1 MAEQSKQFEIL
12 DLIPGEAAFRA
23 YGSTLSE
30 LFSNAASAL
39 FSVMVELS
47 SVEDKVERIVDLD
60 DPDQESLLI
69 DFLSELVYLKDAE
82 AMLFARFEV
91 AVERKEEESRLHAS
105 IWGEPI
111 NRGKHRLGVDV
122 KGVTLHR
129 YEFKQLPVGYSAQVI
144 LDV

>member
-1 MAEQSKQFEIL
+1 MADQSKQFEIL
-12 DLIPGEAAFRA
+12 DLIPGEAAFIA

-39 FSVMVELS
+39 FSIMVELS
-47 SVEDKVERIVDLD
+47 SVESKVERSVDLA

-82 AMLFARFEV
+82 AMLFSRFEV
-91 AVERKEEESRLHAS
+91 KVEKKEECRLHAS
-105 IWGEPI
+105 ILGESIDP
-111 NRGKHRLGVDV
+111 NKHKLGVDV
-122 KGVTLHR
+122 KAVTIHR
-129 YEFKQLPVGYSAQVI
+129 YEFNQLTEGYSAQII